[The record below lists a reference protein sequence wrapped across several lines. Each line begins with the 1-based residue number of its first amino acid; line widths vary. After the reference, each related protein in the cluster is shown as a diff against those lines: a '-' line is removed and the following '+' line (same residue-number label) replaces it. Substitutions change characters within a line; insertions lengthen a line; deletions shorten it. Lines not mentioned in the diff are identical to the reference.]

1 MSTKSTSA
9 RKKPCASSETKRL
22 AGKKCP
28 SPETVLSVFENP
40 DVSTATSN
48 LVFRHLLRCREC
60 RAALAFVCTSAAEQL
75 ERKRQ
80 QAAWR
85 RFQAAVVRIARR
97 NAAGAGE
104 IDAIAAGGPAVLV
117 LRSGVAKKEK
127 HNWQADLTFPDADQP
142 NEPLT
147 LKVHGRAGNSVDA
160 GTFVIFGLEI
170 PIKGGVGHLSRTQ
183 LLENHHRGG
192 VAFSWPDGSTIAGTP
207 VLNA

>member
-1 MSTKSTSA
+1 MPEELLVRHGSPT
-9 RKKPCASSETKRL
+9 L
-22 AGKKCP
+22 AGLKTGNLFACAFADRR
-28 SPETVLSVFENP
+28 ELGGELRRINRRLSAKGVRLLP
-40 DVSTATSN
+40 
-48 LVFRHLLRCREC
+48 LRCREG
-60 RAALAFVCTSAAEQL
+60 RAALALVCTSAAEQL

-192 VAFSWPDGSTIAGTP
+192 VAFRWPDGSTIAGTP